1 MSTTVLASE
10 IPDSSPSTVAGT
22 PTKSPARTPAT
33 PIVRQDDESKWRKS
47 RIKPTKTINR
57 TKAMALYRLHV
68 EELPNSYD
76 IDYKPVS
83 FARVTEAK
91 TYLYLEVDVERAA
104 WKKHGGPE
112 AFETYMNNLRTRHE
126 ETRKTKFQQPLSYRP
141 KRAKAASAT
150 NRAPASKPATFIQRL
165 EAIR

>member
-1 MSTTVLASE
+1 MRHQLPV
-10 IPDSSPSTVAGT
+10 P
-22 PTKSPARTPAT
+22 PTKSPARTPST

-47 RIKPTKTINR
+47 RIKPTKTLNLSSQINR
-57 TKAMALYRLHV
+57 TKAMALYRLNV

-104 WKKHGGPE
+104 WKKNGGPE
-112 AFETYMNNLRTRHE
+112 AFET
-126 ETRKTKFQQPLSYRP
+126 
-141 KRAKAASAT
+141 
-150 NRAPASKPATFIQRL
+150 
-165 EAIR
+165 